1 MTGTNRRDFLRRASF
16 GAVAVGAVAAAPEL
30 LLSASASASAATP
43 AATPPPTA
51 KPLDGPIVLLL
62 RDAGSGEFTVLHGE
76 QSSTFTDKAL
86 AARLTH
92 EAPTA

>member
-30 LLSASASASAATP
+30 LLSASASAATP
-43 AATPPPTA
+43 GVTPPPTA

>member
-30 LLSASASASAATP
+30 LLSASASAATP
-43 AATPPPTA
+43 AVTPPPTA

>member
-30 LLSASASASAATP
+30 LLTASALVAV
-43 AATPPPTA
+43 TPPPTA

-76 QSSTFTDKAL
+76 QSSTFTGKAL